1 LHIRLHE
8 PSHSLI
14 MDQVVLLMDLKAKH
28 KTSGVANVTIIFV
41 PINLTRL
48 SLSRVCV
55 CACVRV
61 CVCERERER
70 ERELWLKIMHGAP
83 LFCTFGSI

>member
-1 LHIRLHE
+1 
-8 PSHSLI
+8 

-28 KTSGVANVTIIFV
+28 KTSGVAYVTIIFV

-48 SLSRVCV
+48 SLSRVRV
-55 CACVRV
+55 CVRV
-61 CVCERERER
+61 CVCVRERER